1 VSDFAETGPALIV
14 RPLARRP
21 YDEACEAMRRFTAAR
36 QAGTPDEIW
45 LVEHPPVFTL
55 GLATRPE
62 HLLDTGDI
70 PVVQTERGGQVT
82 YHGPGQLVAYLLID
96 LRRRGLLVRDL
107 VCRIES
113 AILDTLADFGV
124 SGVRKPGA
132 PGIYLPRDDGAA
144 GAKIAAL
151 GLKISHGCSYHGL
164 ALNVDMDLSPF
175 DRINPCGYPGLD
187 VIDLRRAV
195 NLGVA
200 DLSVADHG
208 PAGRDGATAGATAGP
223 GARAPGTAAIDL
235 PTVAPRLA
243 VHLREHL
250 R

>member
-1 VSDFAETGPALIV
+1 MPPPVIV

-21 YDEACEAMRRFTAAR
+21 YDETLDAMRRFTAAR
-36 QAGTPDEIW
+36 RAGTADEIW

-62 HLLDTGDI
+62 HLLDPGEI

-82 YHGPGQLVAYLLID
+82 YHGPGQLVAYLLVD
-96 LRRRGLLVRDL
+96 LRRRGLLVREL
-107 VCRIES
+107 VCRIEA
-113 AILDTLADFGV
+113 AILGTLADFGV

-132 PGIYLPRDDGAA
+132 PGIYLPRDDSETGEA

-151 GLKISHGCSYHGL
+151 GLKVSRGCSYHGL

-175 DRINPCGYPGLD
+175 ERINPCGYPGLA
-187 VIDLRRAV
+187 VVDLRRA
-195 NLGVA
+195 
-200 DLSVADHG
+200 
-208 PAGRDGATAGATAGP
+208 AGASRP
-223 GARAPGTAAIDL
+223 DVDLAA
-235 PTVAPRLA
+235 VAPRLA
-243 VHLREHL
+243 AHLLEGL